1 MSATPVPFAAALF
14 VGGRSTRMGEDKAAL
29 AWRGRTLLD
38 RQLDTLRA
46 LHPAR
51 LFLSVRGPDFPSVPD
66 DVVVVPDPAQTDCG
80 PLGGL
85 LATLERCE
93 AEGVPR
99 LLVLAVDMPRMT
111 ADRLRLLL
119 DQSEGGGAI
128 PELEGGRL
136 EPLAALWPASLLPEV
151 RAHLAGP
158 DTSFHRLARCGIEA
172 GKLRALP
179 VPPEEEGFFLNVN
192 RKSDWDAF
200 LKSCKA

>member
-1 MSATPVPFAAALF
+1 MMAPFAAALF
-14 VGGRSTRMGEDKAAL
+14 AGGRSTRMGEDKATL
-29 AWRGRTLLD
+29 AWRGRTLLE

-46 LHPAR
+46 LRPAR
-51 LFLSVRGPDFPSVPD
+51 LFLSVREAVPAPD
-66 DVVVVPDPAQTDCG
+66 DVTVVPDPPQIDCG

-93 AEGVPR
+93 VAGLPR

-119 DQSEGGGAI
+119 DQSEGMGAI

-136 EPLAALWPASLLPEV
+136 EPLAALWPTSLLPEV

-158 DTSFHRLARCGIEA
+158 DSSFHRLARCGIESE
-172 GKLRALP
+172 KLRSLP

-192 RKSDWDAF
+192 RKSDWETF
-200 LKSCKA
+200 LKSENLEA